1 MEFIG
6 QLRVVRTPAHSLP
19 EIAHFNESMDLL
31 VRNDHQG
38 RRIHHAIRRH
48 VRRLQ
53 DTAALP
59 EGERAVLD

>member
-1 MEFIG
+1 MELIG

-19 EIAHFNESMDLL
+19 EIANFNESMDLL
-31 VRNDHQG
+31 VRNHQG